1 MKAGCLRK
9 RSIFRIMVL
18 MLVMITIA
26 VPISAATYTY
36 DNLGRL
42 TSATTNGGA
51 SCTYTYDAGGNV
63 LSSTNQS
70 SLTVLTTNP
79 QDQANNIPVGQSVYI
94 QFSMNIEQYTNFN
107 SISLMADQT
116 LVPISKSVYNDQLTI
131 DPVDSLAINTE
142 YIVTVPVDAAK
153 AVSSNQT
160 NAEIT
165 LHFTTASSSLN
176 MVSSDPVNN
185 AADMPLGQTITV
197 TFNQDIQAGDNYTNI
212 SLTTGGQPAAVTCSI
227 AGSVL
232 TVDPNNDLTANT
244 TYTFLI
250 PAGALKDLDNTAVN
264 AEISV
269 QFTTGTA

>member
-1 MKAGCLRK
+1 
-9 RSIFRIMVL
+9 
-18 MLVMITIA
+18 
-26 VPISAATYTY
+26 
-36 DNLGRL
+36 
-42 TSATTNGGA
+42 
-51 SCTYTYDAGGNV
+51 
-63 LSSTNQS
+63 
-70 SLTVLTTNP
+70 
-79 QDQANNIPVGQSVYI
+79 
-94 QFSMNIEQYTNFN
+94 
-107 SISLMADQT
+107 
-116 LVPISKSVYNDQLTI
+116 
-131 DPVDSLAINTE
+131 
-142 YIVTVPVDAAK
+142 
-153 AVSSNQT
+153 
-160 NAEIT
+160 